1 MKWFPFALV
10 SLTLL
15 ALQSA
20 VAARVSLFGAQ
31 PDWLLVAV
39 VFFALQV
46 PARDA
51 VVAAWVIGLGADLM
65 TLERLGLI
73 ALTYLAVAVV
83 VVNVREFVFRYS
95 RVTQFLMTL
104 VACLSVR
111 ALWLTYHRALYDQAG
126 SVWLDVLCGVLVTSI
141 YTAAWAPLFHSGMLK
156 MGKAFGIAVPR
167 YSYAGLH
174 RMVSSHV

>member
-15 ALQSA
+15 ALESA
-20 VAARVSLFGAQ
+20 VAPRVALFGAQ

-39 VFFALQV
+39 VFFALHV

-51 VVAAWVIGLGADLM
+51 VVGAWVIGLGADLM

-83 VVNVREFVFRYS
+83 VVNVREFVFKFGRT
-95 RVTQFLMTL
+95 TQFLVTL
-104 VACLSVR
+104 LACLSVR

-126 SVWLDVLCGVLVTSI
+126 SVWLDVLCGVLVTSL

-156 MGKAFGIAVPR
+156 MGKAVGIAVPR

-174 RMVSSHV
+174 RAVSSHV